1 MRIMNQKVE
10 HKRYGIGTIFAL
22 KGKKV
27 YVAFGKLYGDMAFP
41 YPKVFEGD
49 MKLVNQELQEE
60 LKRYQ
65 SDDIYVSGSKG
76 MHTTKCQ
83 LLLERGFREAESGP
97 DMSYVGDNAFGKPL
111 FACKNFLFKK
121 Y

>member
-41 YPKVFEGD
+41 YPKP
-49 MKLVNQELQEE
+49 
-60 LKRYQ
+60 
-65 SDDIYVSGSKG
+65 SGRLDR
-76 MHTTKCQ
+76 Q
-83 LLLERGFREAESGP
+83 Q
-97 DMSYVGDNAFGKPL
+97 DVG
-111 FACKNFLFKK
+111 
-121 Y
+121 

>member
-10 HKRYGIGTIFAL
+10 HNRYGIGTIFAL

-60 LKRYQ
+60 L
-65 SDDIYVSGSKG
+65 
-76 MHTTKCQ
+76 MEE
-83 LLLERGFREAESGP
+83 LA
-97 DMSYVGDNAFGKPL
+97 
-111 FACKNFLFKK
+111 
-121 Y
+121 

>member
-41 YPKVFEGD
+41 YPKVFEPGAAGRAD
-49 MKLVNQELQEE
+49 GGTCIKAAVENQRQQRDAYNEMPVTAG
-60 LKRYQ
+60 KG
-65 SDDIYVSGSKG
+65 VSGG
-76 MHTTKCQ
+76 RIRTGHALC
-83 LLLERGFREAESGP
+83 RGQCFWEAP
-97 DMSYVGDNAFGKPL
+97 FCM
-111 FACKNFLFKK
+111 
-121 Y
+121 

>member
-49 MKLVNQELQEE
+49 M
-60 LKRYQ
+60 
-65 SDDIYVSGSKG
+65 
-76 MHTTKCQ
+76 
-83 LLLERGFREAESGP
+83 
-97 DMSYVGDNAFGKPL
+97 
-111 FACKNFLFKK
+111 
-121 Y
+121 

>member
-1 MRIMNQKVE
+1 MRIMNQRVE

-27 YVAFGKLYGDMAFP
+27 YVAFGKLYGDMAFS

-60 LKRYQ
+60 L
-65 SDDIYVSGSKG
+65 
-76 MHTTKCQ
+76 MEE
-83 LLLERGFREAESGP
+83 LA
-97 DMSYVGDNAFGKPL
+97 
-111 FACKNFLFKK
+111 
-121 Y
+121 